1 MNISFRV
8 VRMVN
13 TLKVEYP
20 GSGNRAHVKWR
31 PVFLTFFGVK
41 NI

>member
-8 VRMVN
+8 VRMSN
-13 TLKVEYP
+13 NLKVEYP
-20 GSGNRAHVKWR
+20 GSGNRVHVKWGT
-31 PVFLTFFGVK
+31 VFLTFFGVK